1 MAKSSKLDLMVG
13 PFATAQERLDDFTS
27 SLYLQKLYNETVDE
41 LVETMHAYERAL
53 NQKDD
58 VKAES
63 LAKQI
68 KFLENVVTLANNNF
82 SSFQVGDIYYD

>member
-1 MAKSSKLDLMVG
+1 MVG
-13 PFATAQERLDDFTS
+13 PFAKAQERLDDFTS

-41 LVETMHAYERAL
+41 LVETMDAYERAL

-58 VKAES
+58 TKAES

>member
-1 MAKSSKLDLMVG
+1 MVKSTKHDLMVG
-13 PFATAQERLDDFTS
+13 PFAKAQERLDDFTS

-41 LVETMHAYERAL
+41 LVETMDAYERAL

-58 VKAES
+58 TKAES

-82 SSFQVGDIYYD
+82 SSFQVGEIYYD